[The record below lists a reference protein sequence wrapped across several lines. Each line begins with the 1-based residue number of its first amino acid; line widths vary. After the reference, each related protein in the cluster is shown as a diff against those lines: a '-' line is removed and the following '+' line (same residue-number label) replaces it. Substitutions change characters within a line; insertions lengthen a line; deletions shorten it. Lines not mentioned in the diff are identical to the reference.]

1 MSVKKEIIL
10 RGIPAAPGIVTGKA
24 LLLDREQY
32 VIPKRPLKDD
42 QIANEVKHFKDA
54 LVQTK
59 QEVVE
64 IKKRIS
70 EELSAEHGQ
79 IFSAHLLVIEDSML
93 IEEVIS
99 KIKKD
104 KLSAEYVFQDV
115 LKKYI
120 KVFSEMDD
128 EYLRERISDI
138 NDIGKRI
145 LKNLIGAREDALSTL
160 KDKAVVISYDLSP
173 SDTATMHKKNVI
185 GFATDIGSRTSHTA
199 IMAKSLEIPAV

>member
-1 MSVKKEIIL
+1 MSKEKEIIL
-10 RGIPAAPGIVTGKA
+10 KGIPAAPGIVTGKA

-42 QIANEVKHFKDA
+42 QIANEIRHFKDA
-54 LVQTK
+54 LIQTK
-59 QEVVE
+59 QEVME

-99 KIKKD
+99 RIKKD
-104 KLSAEYVFQDV
+104 KLSAEYIFQDV

-120 KVFSEMDD
+120 R
-128 EYLRERISDI
+128 Y
-138 NDIGKRI
+138 
-145 LKNLIGAREDALSTL
+145 
-160 KDKAVVISYDLSP
+160 
-173 SDTATMHKKNVI
+173 
-185 GFATDIGSRTSHTA
+185 SRRWMMNT
-199 IMAKSLEIPAV
+199 